1 MAEEDQNKS
10 EQASQFKLKEAQKRG
25 SVAKS
30 MDINSFVA
38 LSSLAIGLS
47 LWGKSII
54 QKQLRL
60 SEYTFS
66 NIGKISFAPQPL
78 VQWVLH
84 LFFHTLLAFLPLFI
98 LLIAT
103 GVLSNVFQTGPVFST
118 HPLKPDFKK
127 INPAES
133 IKRLFSMRIIV
144 EAVKSTLKTA
154 SIAAAVFL
162 FIRSVLPT
170 LLGLGQSDFKRY
182 PIVVLND
189 IETLIRWCLIALA
202 LWVLID
208 LLYVRRE
215 YRKKMMMSRRELTEE
230 HKQRE
235 GDPRIRAKIRELQKE
250 ARKRS
255 KSLRSVKNAD
265 VLITNPTRLAIA
277 LRYDRQEMSAPV
289 VIAKGA
295 GQLAKLMREMAFRH
309 QIPVVENKKLAAA
322 LFRKVSIDSQIPEDF
337 YAVTARLLMWVY
349 ARRTRLSQM
358 QSMKRAS

>member
-10 EQASQFKLKEAQKRG
+10 EQASQYKLKEAQKRG

-38 LSSLAIGLS
+38 LSMLAIGLS
-47 LWGKSII
+47 FWGKSMI
-54 QKQLRL
+54 QDQLKL
-60 SEYTFS
+60 SQYVFS
-66 NIGKISFAPQPL
+66 NAGGISFAPKTL
-78 VQWVLH
+78 TQWALQ
-84 LFFHTLLAFLPLFI
+84 LFFHSLLAFLPLF
-98 LLIAT
+98 LLLLAT
-103 GVLSNVFQTGPVFST
+103 GILANVFQTGPVFST
-118 HPLKPDFKK
+118 YPLKPDFKR
-127 INPAES
+127 INPGEGF
-133 IKRLFSMRIIV
+133 KRLFSMRIIV

-154 SIAAAVFL
+154 SIALAVYL

-170 LLGLGQSDFKRY
+170 LLGLGQSDFRRY
-182 PIVVLND
+182 PVVVLD
-189 IETLIRWCLIALA
+189 EIETLIRWCLIALL

-208 LLYVRRE
+208 FMYVRRE
-215 YRKKMMMSRRELTEE
+215 FLKKMMMSRREVTEE

-277 LRYDRQEMSAPV
+277 LRYDRQEMPAPI

-322 LFRKVSIDSQIPEDF
+322 LFRKVTIDSQIPEDF

-349 ARRTRLSQM
+349 ARRNRQNQPL
-358 QSMKRAS
+358 RGAA